1 MFEPKPLGEAIA
13 FHTGGGTPSRQVP
26 SYWGGGIPWASVKD
40 FTDDAEYISATQE
53 TISQKGLNASASN
66 LIPPGTPL
74 VCTRMA
80 VGRAAMPTVPV
91 AINQDVKALYPAP
104 GVTSAYLLSL
114 LQYTQ
119 RFAEAQSIGSTVK
132 GIRIQDYLAIPV
144 PQAPEVEQPKIAEIL
159 ATLNTAIHQ
168 TEAIVEKLKQV
179 KQGLLHDLL
188 TRGVDAN
195 GEMRPGYEEA
205 PELYKV
211 SPCGW
216 IPNAWKALGL
226 ADFAPAERSVIR
238 TGPFGSSLK
247 GEHWRESGRPVV
259 TIGSLGIGRFI
270 EEELLFVDELTARRL
285 SEYQLIPGDIV
296 FSRVADV
303 GRSVVVNEAQEGWIM
318 SSNFMRI
325 SVNRSKVHPGYLQ
338 LLLAHSDRVRKQI
351 RATVNS
357 GGRDVAN
364 SAILM
369 ALRFP
374 TPTPDEQGEI
384 VNRNA
389 VLSLRLEQ
397 ESCELAKLL
406 EVKAGLMDDL
416 LTGRV
421 RVTPLLA
428 Q

>member
-1 MFEPKPLGEAIA
+1 MSEFLQLGEHISIQKGKPPLLIPFHGKGAEIYLSPEYLRNRTVGISAKASSDAVRVSDGATVLLWDGSNAGEFFKAKKGIVASTMARITPDANFYPA
-13 FHTGGGTPSRQVP
+13 FFFYLLKHAERILKNQTNGT
-26 SYWGGGIPWASVKD
+26 GIPHVDK
-40 FTDDAEYISATQE
+40 EILENISAFCPGD
-53 TISQKGLNASASN
+53 SQ
-66 LIPPGTPL
+66 
-74 VCTRMA
+74 
-80 VGRAAMPTVPV
+80 
-91 AINQDVKALYPAP
+91 QH
-104 GVTSAYLLSL
+104 
-114 LQYTQ
+114 
-119 RFAEAQSIGSTVK
+119 
-132 GIRIQDYLAIPV
+132 
-144 PQAPEVEQPKIAEIL
+144 KIAEVL
-159 ATLNTAIHQ
+159 DTLDTAIHQ
-168 TEAIVEKLKQV
+168 TEAIVDKLKQV

-188 TRGVDAN
+188 TRGVDSN
-195 GEMRPGYEEA
+195 GELRPSYEEA
-205 PELYKV
+205 PELYQV

-285 SEYQLIPGDIV
+285 SEYELIPGDIV

-325 SVNRSKVHPGYLQ
+325 SVNRSKVHPSYLQ

-369 ALRFP
+369 ALLFP
-374 TPTPDEQGEI
+374 MPTPDEQGEI